1 MGKGGGSSKTPH
13 EAPDDLKSSQ
23 MLTVVDAICEG
34 PIEGPVDGLK
44 SVRINKTPVL
54 DSDGNAMVHGVTVV
68 YRVGEDEQ
76 TAMEGFEDSGAET
89 LLGVEVKK
97 SEPVTRTITTKTL
110 DRLRFTFGVQS
121 LVSTSTKGDR
131 NPTSVQMLIQFRRMG
146 CGERNGISPLRGKR
160 PRSFWHPW

>member
-1 MGKGGGSSKTPH
+1 
-13 EAPDDLKSSQ
+13 
-23 MLTVVDAICEG
+23 
-34 PIEGPVDGLK
+34 
-44 SVRINKTPVL
+44 
-54 DSDGNAMVHGVTVV
+54 MVHGVTVV

-131 NPTSVQMLIQFRRMG
+131 NPTSVQMLIQFRRDGLWRTERDITITGENDHAVSGIRGDLMIYRPGLLKSG
-146 CGERNGISPLRGKR
+146 CCASLMTVRQTCCRTKR
-160 PRSFWHPW
+160 CGQALPKSSM